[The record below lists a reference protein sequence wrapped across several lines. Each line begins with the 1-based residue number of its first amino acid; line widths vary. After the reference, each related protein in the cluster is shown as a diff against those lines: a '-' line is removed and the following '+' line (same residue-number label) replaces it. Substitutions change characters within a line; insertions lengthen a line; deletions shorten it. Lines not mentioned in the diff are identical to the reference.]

1 MEPIY
6 LMQAYVQQLESSRVK
21 LNQLEQ
27 ELEQLRQQQV
37 KALLLHQEIRSSCH
51 LFECRGVLLV
61 IIIIQVY
68 IESRERYAYMFDILT
83 TYGYLFAK
91 FSMYT
96 L

>member
-37 KALLLHQEIRSSCH
+37 KALLLHQEIRS
-51 LFECRGVLLV
+51 
-61 IIIIQVY
+61 
-68 IESRERYAYMFDILT
+68 
-83 TYGYLFAK
+83 
-91 FSMYT
+91 
-96 L
+96 